1 MKLAAHQ
8 LLTIITG
15 VSMKRVIIIASIL
28 IILTACASIKSTRT
42 QSEGNK
48 ISKEQTEEI
57 KPGVTAKSAI
67 IEMFG
72 NSVKTESKDD
82 GTEVL
87 TYTYTEKRTPTY
99 LREFIV
105 NERGS
110 RTTTVTLE
118 ITIKDGLV
126 VSYNFKKQ
134 EED

>member
-1 MKLAAHQ
+1 MK
-8 LLTIITG
+8 
-15 VSMKRVIIIASIL
+15 KVIIIASIL
-28 IILTACASIKSTRT
+28 IILTTCASIKSTRT

-48 ISKEQTEEI
+48 ISKEQAEEI

-72 NSVKTESKDD
+72 SPVKTESKDD

-134 EED
+134 EEE